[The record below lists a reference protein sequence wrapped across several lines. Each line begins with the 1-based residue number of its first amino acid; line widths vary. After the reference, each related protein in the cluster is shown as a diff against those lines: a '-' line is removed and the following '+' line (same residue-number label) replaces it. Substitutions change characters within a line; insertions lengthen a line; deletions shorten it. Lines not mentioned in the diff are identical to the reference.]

1 MRYGI
6 PLLADR
12 VAPRCTFADSVLL
25 VTTKRR
31 RIREQSVVPLEGHT
45 WADLA
50 AVLAEQGVETLICGG
65 INLTTRD
72 SIQALDVAV
81 IDNVAGTCQ
90 EVLEALRRERIHPG
104 FGLDPEVGGRIW
116 IPGEEEPWVSED
128 RVSEERVVEDGYR
141 EAAGELAP
149 QDAARSASGREGMA
163 AFMDCLACQ
172 DRVCLRG
179 DPCPFLDS
187 LSPVPP
193 TEETRRILDAAWD
206 VSLEKERTLCRLA
219 ELVYF
224 ALEMGY
230 KKLGVAYC
238 VDLREPAAI
247 LTGVLRRFFHV
258 VPVCCR
264 VRGMV
269 APGGGASGPDP
280 STEDRRGQGT
290 WVGEETCDPSGVSAV
305 LNAAGTDLNVLVGL
319 CVGTDCIVNRE
330 SVAPVTTL
338 FVKDKSLANNPIGAV
353 YSHYY
358 LKDI

>member
-1 MRYGI
+1 M
-6 PLLADR
+6 
-12 VAPRCTFADSVLL
+12 
-25 VTTKRR
+25 KRR
-31 RIREQSVVPLEGHT
+31 GIREQWVVPLEGHT

-50 AVLAEQGVETLICGG
+50 ALLAEHRVETLICGG
-65 INLTTRD
+65 INRTTRD
-72 SIQALDVAV
+72 SIRGLDVAV
-81 IDNVAGTCQ
+81 IDNVAGTSE
-90 EVLEALRRERIHPG
+90 EVLEALRRERIRPG
-104 FGLDPEVGGRIW
+104 FGLDRESGGRKW
-116 IPGEEEPWVSED
+116 IPGEEELWVSED
-128 RVSEERVVEDGYR
+128 RVSEDRVVEDRHR

-149 QDAARSASGREGMA
+149 QEAARSDSDREGMA
-163 AFMDCLACQ
+163 AFLDCLACQ

-179 DPCPFLDS
+179 EPCPFLVS
-187 LSPVPP
+187 LPPVLP
-193 TEETRRILDAAWD
+193 TDETRQILEAAWD

-264 VRGMV
+264 VRGTL
-269 APGGGASGPDP
+269 APGVGAPAPDP
-280 STEDRRGQGT
+280 TGDGRQGVGT
-290 WVGEETCDPSGVSAV
+290 WNGETACDPSSVSAV

-330 SVAPVTTL
+330 STAPVSTL

>member
-25 VTTKRR
+25 VTAKRR

-45 WADLA
+45 WADLV
-50 AVLAEQGVETLICGG
+50 AVLAEQGVDTLVCGG
-65 INLTTRD
+65 ISRTTRD
-72 SIQALDVAV
+72 SIRSLDVDV
-81 IDNVAGTCQ
+81 IDNVAGTSE

-104 FGLDPEVGGRIW
+104 FGLDPDGGSW
-116 IPGEEEPWVSED
+116 EWGPSDGEEGAGEEEPAEGRS
-128 RVSEERVVEDGYR
+128 RVAVGVADPRSGPHERI
-141 EAAGELAP
+141 
-149 QDAARSASGREGMA
+149 ASL
-163 AFMDCLACQ
+163 DCLACQ

-179 DPCPFLDS
+179 EPCPFLAS
-187 LSPVPP
+187 LPPVPF
-193 TEETRRILDAAWD
+193 TEETQRILEAAWD

-230 KKLGVAYC
+230 KTLGVAYC
-238 VDLREPAAI
+238 VDLKEPTAI
-247 LTGVLRRFFHV
+247 LTGVLRRFFDV

-264 VRGMV
+264 MGGIVP
-269 APGGGASGPDP
+269 PGSGTPRDGTWTGETACEPSALAAALNASG
-280 STEDRRGQGT
+280 S
-290 WVGEETCDPSGVSAV
+290 
-305 LNAAGTDLNVLVGL
+305 DLNVLVGL

>member
-50 AVLAEQGVETLICGG
+50 AVLAEQGVNTLVCGG
-65 INLTTRD
+65 ISRSTRD
-72 SIQALDVAV
+72 SVQALDVTV
-81 IDNVAGTCQ
+81 IDNVAGTSE

-104 FGLDPEVGGRIW
+104 FGLNPEVGRWGW
-116 IPGEEEPWVSED
+116 VPKDGEDTAAEAEAKED
-128 RVSEERVVEDGYR
+128 ASRS
-141 EAAGELAP
+141 AAGVTDP
-149 QDAARSASGREGMA
+149 GSAAGGTSASL
-163 AFMDCLACQ
+163 DCLACQ

-179 DPCPFLDS
+179 EPCPFLLS
-187 LSPVPP
+187 LPPVPS
-193 TEETRRILDAAWD
+193 TEEARRILDAAWD

-238 VDLREPAAI
+238 VDLKEPAAI
-247 LTGVLRRFFHV
+247 LTGVLRRFFDV

-264 VRGMV
+264 VGGIV
-269 APGGGASGPDP
+269 PPGGGTAGGDTWSG
-280 STEDRRGQGT
+280 
-290 WVGEETCDPSGVSAV
+290 ETACDPSGVVAV
-305 LNAAGTDLNVLVGL
+305 LNASGADLNVLVGL

-330 SVAPVTTL
+330 SAAPVTTL